1 MVQAITVTFILRLE
15 GDQRVSQTGLW
26 GAVFPADEA
35 ASTKVGVYLC
45 GGMGRRPV
53 HPKWRHGVGSG
64 RKWVLGGSVIGV
76 TGLVIT
82 PGRVGIRMR
91 GVM

>member
-53 HPKWRHGVGSG
+53 HPKWRHRGGEWEEVGVGWECHRCHG
-64 RKWVLGGSVIGV
+64 
-76 TGLVIT
+76 TGHH
-82 PGRVGIRMR
+82 PR
-91 GVM
+91 